1 MSGLR
6 SPTKMMSNGVW
17 LTGATGFVG
26 QALCTRLLQQ
36 PRTQVWA
43 AVRALP
49 QVPLPDGIT
58 PVVVGDVAQAA
69 MPWPGL
75 EGTSVV
81 VHLAARA
88 HVMHEKLADPLAEYR
103 RVNVQGTE
111 NLARQAAQA
120 GVRRL
125 VFISSVKVNGEATP
139 QGQPFTPADTPA
151 PQDAYGLS
159 KHEAEQALWQVA
171 RDTGMEVVIIRP
183 PLVYGPG
190 VKGNFARMVQWV
202 RQGVPLPLGAV
213 HNRRSLVALDNLVDF
228 MALCASPERS
238 PQAANQTF
246 LVSDGD
252 DVSTTELLRRVAHAY
267 GVPARLLPV
276 PAGLMRG
283 AARLLGKAA
292 VADRLFGSLQVDASK
307 AHTLLGW
314 TPPVTMQA
322 QLRKMAQSG

>member
-1 MSGLR
+1 MSGRVL
-6 SPTKMMSNGVW
+6 

-26 QALCTRLLQQ
+26 QALCMRLLQQ
-36 PRTQVWA
+36 PHTQLLA
-43 AVRALP
+43 AMRAEPHVELP
-49 QVPLPDGIT
+49 GGVT
-58 PVVVGDVAQAA
+58 PVVFGDLAEAA
-69 MPWPGL
+69 MPWPDLDGV
-75 EGTSVV
+75 SVV
-81 VHLAARA
+81 IHLAARA
-88 HVMHEKLADPLAEYR
+88 HVMHEMLADPLAEYR
-103 RVNVQGTE
+103 RVNVQGTA
-111 NLARQAAQA
+111 NLAQQAAQA
-120 GVRRL
+120 GVRRF
-125 VFISSVKVNGEATP
+125 VFLSSVKVNGEAT
-139 QGQPFTPADTPA
+139 QEGRPFTVDDAPA

-159 KHEAEQALWQVA
+159 KHEAEQAMWQVA

-228 MALCASPERS
+228 IALCARPERS

-252 DVSTTELLRRVAHAY
+252 DVSTTELLRRVAQAY
-267 GVPARLLPV
+267 GVPPRLLPV
-276 PAGLMRG
+276 PVGLMRG

-292 VADRLFGSLQVDASK
+292 LADRLLGSLQVDASK
-307 AHTLLGW
+307 ARDLLGW

-322 QLRKMAQSG
+322 QLRKMALHDAQQPVMHR

>member
-1 MSGLR
+1 M
-6 SPTKMMSNGVW
+6 
-17 LTGATGFVG
+17 
-26 QALCTRLLQQ
+26 RLMQQ
-36 PRTQVWA
+36 PRTQVCA
-43 AVRALP
+43 AVRAEPHVGLP
-49 QVPLPDGIT
+49 AGIT
-58 PVVVGDVAQAA
+58 TVAAGDLAQAA
-69 MPWPGL
+69 MTWPEL
-75 EGTSVV
+75 EGASAV

-88 HVMHEKLADPLAEYR
+88 HVMREKLTDQLASLSAYR
-103 RVNVQGTE
+103 RINVQGTA
-111 NLARQAAQA
+111 NLALQAAQA
-120 GVRRL
+120 GVKRF
-125 VFISSVKVNGEATP
+125 VFISSVKVNGETTLP
-139 QGQPFTPADTPA
+139 GQPFTPADTSA

-228 MALCASPERS
+228 IALCASPERS

-267 GVPARLLPV
+267 GVPPRLSPV
-276 PAGLMRG
+276 PMGLMQG

-292 VADRLFGSLQVDASK
+292 VADRLLGCLQVDASK
-307 AHTLLGW
+307 AHNLLGW
-314 TPPVTMQA
+314 LPPTTMQA
-322 QLRKMAQSG
+322 QLRQMAVLEGQTGA

>member
-1 MSGLR
+1 
-6 SPTKMMSNGVW
+6 MMFNGVW
-17 LTGATGFVG
+17 LTGTTGFVG
-26 QALCTRLLQQ
+26 QALCMRLLQQ

-43 AVRALP
+43 AVRAEPHVQLP
-49 QVPLPDGIT
+49 GGIT
-58 PVVVGDVAQAA
+58 PVVVGDLAQTANA
-69 MPWPGL
+69 LPGL
-75 EGTSVV
+75 SGANVV

-103 RVNVQGTE
+103 RVNVQGTA
-111 NLARQAAQA
+111 NLARQAAKA
-120 GVRRL
+120 GVRRF
-125 VFISSVKVNGEATP
+125 VFISSIKVNGEATP
-139 QGQPFTPADTPA
+139 PGQPFTPADTPA

-171 RDTGMEVVIIRP
+171 RDLGLEVVIIRP

-213 HNRRSLVALDNLVDF
+213 HNRRSLVALDNLVDLI
-228 MALCASPERS
+228 ALCASPERS

-252 DVSTTELLRRVAHAY
+252 DVSTTELLRRVAQAY
-267 GVPARLLPV
+267 SVPARLLPV
-276 PAGLMRG
+276 PVGWLRG
-283 AARLLGKAA
+283 AATLVGKAP
-292 VADRLFGSLQVDASK
+292 VADRLLGSLQVDASK

-322 QLRKMAQSG
+322 QLRTMAQAG